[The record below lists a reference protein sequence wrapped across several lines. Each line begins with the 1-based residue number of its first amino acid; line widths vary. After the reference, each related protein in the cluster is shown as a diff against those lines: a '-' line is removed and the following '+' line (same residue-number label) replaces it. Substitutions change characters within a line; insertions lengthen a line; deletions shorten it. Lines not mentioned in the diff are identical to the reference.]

1 MVYNIVRFTEKEL
14 RHFVDEEQKNMSKE
28 EQYLRLKNC
37 DPTFAEY
44 VNSLIKED
52 DIVEIDFG
60 NLSFEVLNKE
70 M

>member
-1 MVYNIVRFTEKEL
+1 MRFTGKEL
-14 RHFVDEEQKNMSKE
+14 RNFVDEEWANMSEE

-52 DIVEIDFG
+52 DIVEIDFED
-60 NLSFEVLNKE
+60 LTFEVLNKGADNE
-70 M
+70 T